1 MVRGPASLVHQSP
14 FSPLAHVQRKK
25 GEDEFTSP
33 VCSDEQT
40 AVVCPVGGGRR
51 DACPTLDN
59 FVGSVG
65 CYLSQAGLG
74 SEQGGLGRGIGRR
87 RAEHL
92 FDQGEPFVELSIR

>member
-59 FVGSVG
+59 FVAFVASRENANTTLE
-65 CYLSQAGLG
+65 YQEDTIFMLG
-74 SEQGGLGRGIGRR
+74 
-87 RAEHL
+87 
-92 FDQGEPFVELSIR
+92 GERSS